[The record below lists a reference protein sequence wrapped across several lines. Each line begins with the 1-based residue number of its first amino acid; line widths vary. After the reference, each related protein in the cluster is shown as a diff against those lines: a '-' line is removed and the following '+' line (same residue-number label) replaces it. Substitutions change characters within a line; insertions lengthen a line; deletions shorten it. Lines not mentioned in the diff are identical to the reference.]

1 MADIDPITREALKRA
16 AQMQGHPKRN
26 NAPPQ
31 PPNERRERHHKAP
44 EPPPEPPREHSHE
57 RPHEPPHERPP
68 EAPNLNFGLEALF
81 KDKETSVILILII
94 LLMGEKGCEHLLL
107 ALIYLLI

>member
-16 AQMQGHPKRN
+16 AQLQGHHGRSNPPPK
-26 NAPPQ
+26 PQ
-31 PPNERRERHHKAP
+31 NEHREHHHK
-44 EPPPEPPREHSHE
+44 PPEPPEEHPQS
-57 RPHEPPHERPP
+57 PPIEPQ
-68 EAPNLNFGLEALF
+68 NSFGLEALF

>member
-1 MADIDPITREALKRA
+1 MADIDPITREALRRA
-16 AQMQGHPKRN
+16 TQMQGRARSTPR
-26 NAPPQ
+26 Q
-31 PPNERRERHHKAP
+31 P
-44 EPPPEPPREHSHE
+44 EPSEAQKEEPLK
-57 RPHEPPHERPP
+57 PP
-68 EAPNLNFGLEALF
+68 EAPEAPPIKSAFKQSGLEALF

>member
-1 MADIDPITREALKRA
+1 MAEIDSITREALRRA
-16 AQMQGHPKRN
+16 SQMQGKAPRN
-26 NAPPQ
+26 NPPSELSK
-31 PPNERRERHHKAP
+31 PPDEHSERHHH
-44 EPPPEPPREHSHE
+44 PPEPPEK
-57 RPHEPPHERPP
+57 PPNPD
-68 EAPNLNFGLEALF
+68 FGLEALF

>member
-16 AQMQGHPKRN
+16 AQMQGRPNRSNSVPEPPK
-26 NAPPQ
+26 
-31 PPNERRERHHKAP
+31 ERHEHHHKPPSPPP
-44 EPPPEPPREHSHE
+44 ERPPEPP
-57 RPHEPPHERPP
+57 
-68 EAPNLNFGLEALF
+68 NLNGGLDALF

-94 LLMGEKGCEHLLL
+94 LRMGEKGCEHLLL

>member
-1 MADIDPITREALKRA
+1 MADIDPITREALRRA
-16 AQMQGHPKRN
+16 TQMQGRSVRSP
-26 NAPPQ
+26 
-31 PPNERRERHHKAP
+31 AP
-44 EPPPEPPREHSHE
+44 EPPKEHGAHHHKPPEHHV
-57 RPHEPPHERPP
+57 ERPP
-68 EAPNLNFGLEALF
+68 EPPPKPQGINGGLEALF